1 MGVINVTPDS
11 FSDPGRFLAP
21 EVAFA
26 RMREMARDGAAICD
40 IGAES
45 TRPGAEPV
53 PVDEELRRLD
63 PLLRLLRERGTPL
76 PVSIDTSKADV
87 AAAAVDSGAV
97 LVNDVTAGRGDPR
110 MLPTVAER
118 GADLCLMH
126 MRGDPRTMQ
135 DDPRYGDVVQE
146 VGDFLEVRIRAA
158 VEAGVSEER
167 IVVDPGIGFGKTL
180 AHNLE
185 LLAGIPA
192 LGSRLGRPVVV
203 GVSRKGMIGALTG
216 RDTAGRLA
224 GSLAGALAA
233 VARGAAVIRAHDV
246 RETADA
252 LAVWAAIEEAGA

>member
-1 MGVINVTPDS
+1 
-11 FSDPGRFLAP
+11 
-21 EVAFA
+21 
-26 RMREMARDGAAICD
+26 
-40 IGAES
+40 
-45 TRPGAEPV
+45 
-53 PVDEELRRLD
+53 
-63 PLLRLLRERGTPL
+63 
-76 PVSIDTSKADV
+76 
-87 AAAAVDSGAV
+87 
-97 LVNDVTAGRGDPR
+97 
-110 MLPTVAER
+110 
-118 GADLCLMH
+118 MH

-158 VEAGVSEER
+158 VEAGVAEER